1 MKENKYFNINKIIF
15 SLNNVVLE
23 IENIYNLALKLKIF
37 DEIYTFKVSE
47 KKLLDIGK
55 IFVKKEIN
63 IEIIDF
69 NLIFSETIYEK
80 KISGFHESS
89 MIETKKKSILIS
101 NIKKG
106 DIILD
111 HKGKDLIVKNVY
123 VFDIEKLNQNQIILL
138 KKSTC
143 GINLPYHDL
152 ILSIKN
158 ILIIKEIMLKGRT
171 LILNRKASYYNNTN
185 NLKNNFKL
193 YSIETN
199 KNKNYLLSGFIVES
213 I

>member
-69 NLIFSETIYEK
+69 NLIFSEIIYEK

-89 MIETKKKSILIS
+89 MIETKNKSIPIS

-111 HKGKDLIVKNVY
+111 HKGNDLIVKNVY

-158 ILIIKEIMLKGRT
+158 ILIIKEIILKGRT

-185 NLKNNFKL
+185 NLKNIFKL

>member
-15 SLNNVVLE
+15 NLNNVVLE

-37 DEIYTFKVSE
+37 DEIYTLKVSE
-47 KKLLDIGK
+47 KKLIDIGK

-69 NLIFSETIYEK
+69 NLIFSEIIYEK
-80 KISGFHESS
+80 KISGFHELS
-89 MIETKKKSILIS
+89 MIETKNESIPIS

-111 HKGKDLIVKNVY
+111 HKGKDLLVKNVY

-152 ILSIKN
+152 ILFIKN
-158 ILIIKEIMLKGRT
+158 ILIIKEIILKGRT

-185 NLKNNFKL
+185 NLNNFKL

-199 KNKNYLLSGFIVES
+199 NNKNYLLSGFIVES

>member
-37 DEIYTFKVSE
+37 DEIYTLKVSE
-47 KKLLDIGK
+47 KKLIDIGK

-69 NLIFSETIYEK
+69 NLIFSEIIYEK

-89 MIETKKKSILIS
+89 MIETKKKSIPIS

-123 VFDIEKLNQNQIILL
+123 VFDIEKLYQNQIILL

-158 ILIIKEIMLKGRT
+158 ILIIKEIILKGRT

-185 NLKNNFKL
+185 NLNNFKL

-199 KNKNYLLSGFIVES
+199 NNKNYLLSGFIVES

>member
-15 SLNNVVLE
+15 NLNNVVLE
-23 IENIYNLALKLKIF
+23 IENIYNLAL
-37 DEIYTFKVSE
+37 SE
-47 KKLLDIGK
+47 KKLIDIGK

-69 NLIFSETIYEK
+69 NLIFSEIIYEK
-80 KISGFHESS
+80 KISGFHELS
-89 MIETKKKSILIS
+89 MIETKNESIPIS

-111 HKGKDLIVKNVY
+111 HKVKDLIVKNVY

-158 ILIIKEIMLKGRT
+158 ILIIKEIILKGRT

-185 NLKNNFKL
+185 NFKL

-199 KNKNYLLSGFIVES
+199 NNKNYLLSGFIVES

>member
-15 SLNNVVLE
+15 NLNNVVLE

-47 KKLLDIGK
+47 KKLIDIGK

>member
-15 SLNNVVLE
+15 NLNNVVLE

-47 KKLLDIGK
+47 KKLIDIGK

-185 NLKNNFKL
+185 LKNNFKL

>member
-37 DEIYTFKVSE
+37 DEIYTLKVSE
-47 KKLLDIGK
+47 KKLIDIGK

-69 NLIFSETIYEK
+69 NLIFSEIIYEK

-89 MIETKKKSILIS
+89 MIETKNKSIPIS

-111 HKGKDLIVKNVY
+111 HKGKDLLVKNVY

-158 ILIIKEIMLKGRT
+158 ILIIKEIILKGRT

-185 NLKNNFKL
+185 NLNNFKL

-199 KNKNYLLSGFIVES
+199 NNKNYLLSGFIVES

>member
-15 SLNNVVLE
+15 NLNNVVLE

-47 KKLLDIGK
+47 KKLIDIGK

-111 HKGKDLIVKNVY
+111 HKGEDLIVKNVY

>member
-15 SLNNVVLE
+15 NLNNVVLE

-37 DEIYTFKVSE
+37 DEIYTLKVSE
-47 KKLLDIGK
+47 KKLIDIGK

-69 NLIFSETIYEK
+69 NLIFSEIIYEK
-80 KISGFHESS
+80 KISGFHELS
-89 MIETKKKSILIS
+89 MIETKNESIPIS

-158 ILIIKEIMLKGRT
+158 ILIIKEIILKGRT

-185 NLKNNFKL
+185 NFKL

-199 KNKNYLLSGFIVES
+199 NNKNYLLSGFIVES